1 MSTLKNEILK
11 LLDRVY
17 NLKSDDN
24 EIIADISK
32 NIENTENDI
41 RANDEY
47 RINKEKEKADL
58 ENKLKTFEDQKEL
71 FLSTFSDVD
80 NSVFA
85 SLKEIDIDFDV
96 EDMVSKVNKNAPK
109 HTEELTN
116 EINDTNVEINR
127 KLQSNKDLNTK
138 LEGLNKD
145 KEKAE
150 NDKNRLISL
159 FEQGLSTEEIERDS
173 LSKKYVQDILSSPGV
188 FTNNEIQEITK
199 LLMFPEDGLY
209 EYDKNYEDRKSNGFP
224 TSDTKPDNDEVE
236 QIISLIE
243 EKENEPVKEIYAE
256 PKEEETVEPVEVV
269 EETPEEEP
277 KEESTEETVIEDKE
291 KEEETPQE
299 ENPTEEVEKEEET
312 ASEEK
317 PVSEETQEEEVE
329 ETQEEAEEISEET
342 PAEEAPVEEKQE
354 LEYNREKIQDIEKQ
368 ATQILDLSSLNSS
381 EDEVVELSSEEPEEK
396 EEKPQENP
404 FEEKSE
410 ETAIEDVVTEETPV
424 ETTDSSETTDEESI
438 QEFLEEMKLD
448 LNKFRA
454 FNNASIDEVMAFLNG
469 ADRNLIKENYEI
481 LRSINIEESTIYHL
495 YDNHMYLTDPEL
507 NLKLTLLRSKTIG
520 DKKLKEL
527 IENDASGLREKY
539 ETIQNRVKLMEKY
552 KNEINEDNISL
563 LNRDFVKYDE
573 NINNLT
579 DNGFDFD
586 DKETRNY
593 EGLLFETNHIKED
606 SEVLKNYLI
615 RIIRKNGKYALELF
629 WKDSKDLM
637 FGIDDLIENNLSELI
652 NNNPEALGLNTDEII
667 SRVKTCEKNGFPV
680 NEGNDG
686 TVFSKYIL
694 DFQEF
699 AKKLAEGNI
708 NTDLDH
714 LPSRAEVNAKI
725 PTIIGNQA
733 SNLVDILDNY
743 YTSTNLYKDIELS
756 GTAKELYDKLA
767 NSVETKLNA
776 KVNDKYTYNI
786 GDSWISKIKFER
798 NLSIIIDKLS
808 QEDNLN
814 EVNEKEL
821 ILTSILYNLRQDEGT
836 LKKVANSYVESAE

>member
-1 MSTLKNEILK
+1 MNTLKNEILK

-24 EIIADISK
+24 EIIANISK

-41 RANDEY
+41 RLNDEY
-47 RINKEKEKADL
+47 RSNKELEKSGL
-58 ENKLKTFEDQKEL
+58 ENKLKTFEEQKEL
-71 FLSTFSDVD
+71 FLSTFSEVD

-85 SLKEIDIDFDV
+85 SLKDIDINFDV
-96 EDMVSKVNKNAPK
+96 EEMVSKVKKNAPK
-109 HTEELTN
+109 YSEDLNTK
-116 EINDTNVEINR
+116 IADTIEEINR
-127 KLQSNKDLNTK
+127 KLQSNRDLNIK

-150 NDKNRLISL
+150 NDRNRLISL

-209 EYDKNYEDRKSNGFP
+209 DYDKNYEDRKSNGFP
-224 TSDTKPDNDEVE
+224 TNDLKPENDEVE

-256 PKEEETVEPVEVV
+256 PKEEETVELSDTPEEESTEEV
-269 EETPEEEP
+269 EETPEDEQPVEVEEP
-277 KEESTEETVIEDKE
+277 KEETVE
-291 KEEETPQE
+291 
-299 ENPTEEVEKEEET
+299 
-312 ASEEK
+312 
-317 PVSEETQEEEVE
+317 
-329 ETQEEAEEISEET
+329 EET
-342 PAEEAPVEEKQE
+342 PAEETEEVVEESTPEVPEETQE
-354 LEYNREKIQDIEKQ
+354 EVSEEVEEVKEEEPIEPEYNMDQIKDIEKQ
-368 ATQILDLSSLNSS
+368 ATQILDLSSLNPQ
-381 EDEVVELSSEEPEEK
+381 EDEVVELSSEDNQEE
-396 EEKPQENP
+396 PQENP
-404 FEEKSE
+404 FEEAKEEVVEEETPAE
-410 ETAIEDVVTEETPV
+410 ETALEEQTEEAKEEVPE
-424 ETTDSSETTDEESI
+424 ETTSTDEESI
-438 QEFLEEMKLD
+438 QEYLEEIELD
-448 LNKFRA
+448 LNKFRTY
-454 FNNASIDEVMAFLNG
+454 NNASIDEVMAFLNS
-469 ADRNLIKENYEI
+469 ADRNLIKENYEV
-481 LRSINIEESTIYHL
+481 LRSINIEENTIYKL
-495 YDNHMYLTDPEL
+495 YNNHMYLTDPEL
-507 NLKLTLLRSKTIG
+507 NLKLTLLRSKSIS

-527 IENDASGLREKY
+527 IEDDASGLRENY

-563 LNRDFVKYDE
+563 LNKDFEKYDK
-573 NINNLT
+573 NINELT

-586 DKETRNY
+586 EKETRNY
-593 EGLLFETNHIKED
+593 EGLLFESNNIDED
-606 SEVLKNYLI
+606 SEILKNYLI

-637 FGIDDLIENNLSELI
+637 FGIDDLIENDLSELI

-714 LPSRAEVNAKI
+714 LPSRVEVNAKI
-725 PTIIGNQA
+725 PSIIGNQG
-733 SNLVDILDNY
+733 SNLVDILDSY
-743 YTSTNLYKDIELS
+743 YNDTKLYKDIELS
-756 GTAKELYDKLA
+756 GNAKELYDKLA
-767 NSVETKLNA
+767 NNIESRLNA
-776 KVNDKYTYNI
+776 TVTNKYTYNI

-798 NLSIIIDKLS
+798 NLSILIDKLS

-814 EVNEKEL
+814 GVNEKEL
-821 ILTSILYNLRQDEGT
+821 ILTSILYNLRQDEGI
-836 LKKVANSYVESAE
+836 LKKIASSYVESAE

>member
-1 MSTLKNEILK
+1 MTTLKNEILK

-17 NLKSDDN
+17 NLKSEDN

-41 RANDEY
+41 RSNDEY
-47 RINKEKEKADL
+47 RSNKEKEKNDL
-58 ENKLKTFEDQKEL
+58 ESKLKTFEDQKEL

-85 SLKEIDIDFDV
+85 SLKEIDINFDV

-109 HTEELTN
+109 YTEELNTEITN
-116 EINDTNVEINR
+116 TIEEINR
-127 KLQSNKDLNTK
+127 KIQSNKDLNTK

-150 NDKNRLISL
+150 NDRNRLTSL

-224 TSDTKPDNDEVE
+224 TNDSKMGNDEVE

-243 EKENEPVKEIYAE
+243 EKEKEPVKEIYSE
-256 PKEEETVEPVEVV
+256 PKEEETVEPVEVEETTEEEQQPEEQTVEKEQTVEEEQPKVEQEEVEEPQQEEATPVEEETTV
-269 EETPEEEP
+269 EETEEEP
-277 KEESTEETVIEDKE
+277 KEEKV
-291 KEEETPQE
+291 
-299 ENPTEEVEKEEET
+299 
-312 ASEEK
+312 
-317 PVSEETQEEEVE
+317 
-329 ETQEEAEEISEET
+329 
-342 PAEEAPVEEKQE
+342 E
-354 LEYNREKIQDIEKQ
+354 LEYDREQIKDIEKQ
-368 ATQILDLSSLNSS
+368 ATQVLDLSSLNKP
-381 EDEVVELSSEEPEEK
+381 EDEVVELSSEDTEQEETPV
-396 EEKPQENP
+396 EEEIQVQENP
-404 FEEKSE
+404 FEQQPEVEQE
-410 ETAIEDVVTEETPV
+410 EVEEPATEETEEVTEKQPV
-424 ETTDSSETTDEESI
+424 EETSDDESI
-438 QEFLEEMKLD
+438 QEYLEEMNLD
-448 LNKFRA
+448 LNKFRTY
-454 FNNASIDEVMAFLNG
+454 NNASIDEVMAFLNG
-469 ADRNLIKENYEI
+469 ADRNLIKENYEV
-481 LRSINIEESTIYHL
+481 LRSINVEENTIYHL

-507 NLKLTLLRSKTIG
+507 NLKLTLLRSKTIS

-527 IENDASGLREKY
+527 IEDDESGLRENY

-552 KNEINEDNISL
+552 KSEINEENISL
-563 LNRDFVKYDE
+563 LNKDFVKYDE
-573 NINNLT
+573 NINDLN

-586 DKETRNY
+586 EKETRNY
-593 EGLLFETNHIKED
+593 EGLLFESDYIKED

-615 RIIRKNGKYALELF
+615 RTIRKNGKYALELF

-637 FGIDDLIENNLSELI
+637 FGIDDLIENDLSELI

-667 SRVKTCEKNGFPV
+667 SRVKTCEKNSFPV

-699 AKKLAEGNI
+699 AKKLKDGNI

-714 LPSRAEVNAKI
+714 LPSRKEVNMKL
-725 PTIIGNQA
+725 PTIIGSQA

-743 YTSTNLYKDIELS
+743 YESTNLYKDIELS
-756 GTAKELYDKLA
+756 GNAKELYEKIT
-767 NSVETKLNA
+767 NNIETKLNA
-776 KVNDKYTYNI
+776 TVNNKYTYNV

-798 NLSIIIDKLS
+798 NLSVLVDKLN
-808 QEDNLN
+808 QDNNLN
-814 EVNEKEL
+814 ENMEKEL

-836 LKKVANSYVESAE
+836 LKKIASSYVESAE